1 MGGKLSGWHRR
12 WERRYSYGLP
22 DCYRMIIRIATRFLL
37 TTKRSILLLLGL
49 GLSGLHPVWAQEVVA
64 RFTVSGTV
72 RGGHGEALPG
82 ASVAVP
88 ALNTGTAADSLGH
101 FSLALPAG
109 RHQLIVAFVGYQQI
123 TRDLNLT
130 KNQRLSFALDAS
142 GNELSEVVV
151 EGAVTLEQKLR
162 TTQMGVEHL
171 SIQEAK
177 LLPALFGEVDILK
190 TLQLKPGVQS
200 GGEGT
205 SGLFVRGGSADQNLV
220 LLDNTLLYN
229 PNHLF
234 GLFSVFNS
242 DAVQSVDLYKSGF
255 PAQFGGRL
263 SSVVDVKLREGD
275 RQHYVATGGVGLIS
289 SRLTYEGPIN
299 KGKGSFIVSG
309 RRTYFDIFTRALNKA
324 NEGKENYSPIPDYYF
339 YDFNAKANYTLGDKD
354 QLFLTG
360 YLGRDIFGF
369 NSTNGFDFTFQ
380 WGNTIGSLRW
390 NHVFSPRL
398 FVNTTVSVSD
408 YKYNLTNKLA
418 DAFSFNLGSRITDY
432 TGRTDFEYTPNDRHL
447 LKAGA
452 ILTQHTFGVGRLNA
466 NTNDGRVNFGSDV
479 SYYGLEGAL
488 YASDNYKATDKLQL
502 EGGLRLTGFRSG
514 SNQYGGLEPRAA
526 ARYSFNDRTSF
537 KLNYAMMYQYVH
549 LVTNSGASLPTDI
562 WYPSRLSVKPQQSQQ
577 VSAGVSFLLGGG
589 KYLLTNEV
597 YYKWGRNQVD
607 FKDGAQLF
615 VNPELDQE
623 FIFGKSWAYGNEVYL
638 EKKTGRTTGWIGYT
652 LAWSWRNFQPQN
664 GTNGVNNGQD
674 FHPNYDRR
682 HNLTVVVI
690 HKLNTRISLTA
701 SFIYTSGNLTTLP
714 LGRFGVQD
722 IPGSSTGLD
731 PRPVPIYPDRNSY
744 RLIPYHRLDLGV
756 VYKIGTRLNQDLTLS
771 IYNAYNRRNAY
782 FIFFD
787 TVKDKATGRT
797 VAFTAK
803 QVSLFPVI
811 PSLTYNFRF

>member
-1 MGGKLSGWHRR
+1 M
-12 WERRYSYGLP
+12 
-22 DCYRMIIRIATRFLL
+22 
-37 TTKRSILLLLGL
+37 LLGL
-49 GLSGLHPVWAQEVVA
+49 GWPQAGWSQAGGP
-64 RFTVSGTV
+64 FTLTGTV
-72 RGGHGEALPG
+72 RGGRGEVLPG

-88 ALNTGTAADSLGH
+88 ALSTGTAADSLGH
-101 FSLALPAG
+101 YSLRLPAG
-109 RHQLIVAFVGYQQI
+109 RHEVVVAFVGYQQVA
-123 TRDLNLT
+123 RDLTLT
-130 KNQRLSFALDAS
+130 RNQRLSFTLEES
-142 GNELSEVVV
+142 GNELGEVVV
-151 EGAVTLEQKLR
+151 EGSVTLEQKLKS
-162 TTQMGVEHL
+162 TQMGVEHL

-220 LLDNTLLYN
+220 LLDNAVVYN

-242 DAVQSVDLYKSGF
+242 DAVQGVDLYKSGF

-289 SRLTYEGPIN
+289 SRLTFEGPIR

-324 NEGKENYSPIPDYYF
+324 NEKKENYSPIPDYYF
-339 YDFNAKANYTLGDKD
+339 YDFNAKANYTLGAKD

-360 YLGRDIFGF
+360 YLGRDVFGF
-369 NSTNGFDFTFQ
+369 NSPGGFNFNFS
-380 WGNTIGSLRW
+380 WGNTIGTLRW

-398 FVNTTVSVSD
+398 FLNTAVSVSD
-408 YKYNLTNKLA
+408 YKYDLTNRL
-418 DAFSFNLGSRITDY
+418 DQFSFTLGSRITDY
-432 TGRTDFEYTPNDRHL
+432 SGRTDLEYTPNDRHV

-452 ILTQHTFGVGRLNA
+452 QLTQHKFGVGRLDA
-466 NTNDGRVNFGSDV
+466 NSGDGRINFGSDV
-479 SYYGLEGAL
+479 NYFGLEGAL
-488 YASDNYKATDKLQL
+488 YASDNYRASDHLQL

-514 SNQYGGLEPRAA
+514 SNQYAGLEPRAA
-526 ARYSFNDRTSF
+526 ARYSFSERISL
-537 KLNYAMMYQYVH
+537 KANYALMYQYVH

-562 WYPSRLSVKPQQSQQ
+562 WYPSRLGVRPQRSQQ
-577 VSAGVSFLLGGG
+577 VSTGASFLLGKG

-597 YYKWGRNQVD
+597 YYKWGQNQID

-615 VNPELDQE
+615 VNPELDSE
-623 FIFGKSWAYGNEVYL
+623 FIFGRGWSYGNELYL

-652 LAWSWRNFQPQN
+652 LAWSWRNFQPQR
-664 GTNGVNNGQD
+664 GTSGVNNGAD
-674 FHPNYDRR
+674 FHPTYDRR
-682 HNLTVVVI
+682 HNLTVVI
-690 HKLNTRISLTA
+690 LHKLNARINLTA
-701 SFIYTSGNLTTLP
+701 SFLYSSGSLTTLP

-722 IPGSSTGLD
+722 IPGSSTGID

-744 RLIPYHRLDLGV
+744 QLIPYHRLDLGV
-756 VYKIGTRLNQDLTLS
+756 VYKIGARRNQDLTLS

-782 FIFFD
+782 FVFFE
-787 TVKDKATGRT
+787 TVKDKATDRT
-797 VAFTAK
+797 TGFRAQ

>member
-1 MGGKLSGWHRR
+1 MVFG
-12 WERRYSYGLP
+12 
-22 DCYRMIIRIATRFLL
+22 L
-37 TTKRSILLLLGL
+37 TTRYFWIITFLVLLNMVPGR
-49 GLSGLHPVWAQEVVA
+49 AQNAA
-64 RFTVSGTV
+64 RLTLSGTV
-72 RGGHGEALPG
+72 HGAHGEMLPG

-88 ALNTGTAADSLGH
+88 ALATGTAVDSVGH
-101 FSLALPAG
+101 YRLSLPAG
-109 RHQLIVAFVGYQQI
+109 RVQLVVTSIGFRTI

-130 KNQRLSFALDAS
+130 KSQRLSFDLEE
-142 GNELSEVVV
+142 NNQELGEVL
-151 EGAVTLEQKLR
+151 VTGSVSLEQKLK

-171 SIQEAK
+171 SIREAK

-205 SGLFVRGGSADQNLV
+205 SGLFVRGGSSDQNLV
-220 LLDNTLLYN
+220 LLDNTVVYN

-275 RQHYVATGGVGLIS
+275 RQKYVATGGIGLIS
-289 SRLTYEGPIN
+289 SRGTFEGPIN

-309 RRTYFDIFTRALNKA
+309 RRTYFDIFTRAINKR
-324 NEGKENYSPIPDYYF
+324 NEGKEDYSPIPDYYF
-339 YDFNAKANYTLGDKD
+339 YDLNAKANYTLGTRD

-369 NSTNGFDFTFQ
+369 SSNNGFNFSFQ
-380 WGNTIGSLRW
+380 WGNTLGSLRW
-390 NHVFSPRL
+390 NHVFSPKL
-398 FVNTTVSVSD
+398 FVNTTASISD
-408 YKYNLTNKLA
+408 YKYTLTNKL
-418 DAFSFNLGSRITDY
+418 DQFSFTLGSRITDY
-432 TGRTDFEYTPNDRHL
+432 TGRTDFEYTPNDRHQV
-447 LKAGA
+447 KFGA
-452 ILTQHTFGVGRLNA
+452 MLTQHKFGVGRLDA
-466 NTNDGRVNFGSDV
+466 NSGDGRVNFGSDV
-479 SYYGLEGAL
+479 NYYGLDGAV

-502 EGGLRLTGFRSG
+502 EGGLRLSGFRSG
-514 SNQYGGLEPRAA
+514 DNPYGGLEPRAA
-526 ARYSFNDRTSF
+526 ARYSLSDKTSF
-537 KLNYAMMYQYVH
+537 KLNYALMYQYVH
-549 LVTNSGASLPTDI
+549 LVTNSGATLPTDI
-562 WYPSRLSVKPQQSQQ
+562 WYPSRLRVKPQRSQQ
-577 VSAGVSFLLGGG
+577 VSGGASFLLFGG
-589 KYLLTNEV
+589 KYLLTNEL

-607 FKDGAQLF
+607 FRDGAQLF
-615 VNPELDQE
+615 ANPDLDAE
-623 FIFGKSWAYGNEVYL
+623 FIFGKSWAYGNELYL

-664 GTNGVNNGQD
+664 GTNGVNGGQD

-682 HNLTVVVI
+682 HNLTIVVL
-690 HKLNTRISLTA
+690 HQLNARLSLTA

-722 IPGSSTGLD
+722 IPGSSVGID

-744 RLIPYHRLDLGV
+744 RLIPYHRLDLGA
-756 VYKIGTRLNQDLTLS
+756 VYKIGTRRNQDLTLS

-782 FIFFD
+782 FVFFD
-787 TVKDKATGRT
+787 TVKDKASGRT
-797 VAFTAK
+797 TGFAAK